1 VPAFAVKLAVVA
13 PAATVTE
20 AGTVSAV
27 VLLSERLTTVPPL
40 GAVVESVTVQVDVDP
55 DVTLAGAQL
64 SVDAEMRETTLI
76 APPVPETL
84 REVPFAKT
92 PITLLIGK
100 LSRLSGPV
108 GESVAE
114 ITATTPLPMALVF
127 TPVARHVIAPTP
139 VTQLS
144 VLPAAVSADPAIAL
158 REVISVGVYEIVH
171 CKPAGAL
178 APAFN
183 DRFSETE
190 PPLTAD
196 PEAKLN
202 TGL

>member
-1 VPAFAVKLAVVA
+1 MVA
-13 PAATVTE
+13 PAAIVTE
-20 AGTVSAV
+20 AGTVSAA

-64 SVDAEMRETTLI
+64 SAEIGESTLI
-76 APPVPETL
+76 VPPVPETL
-84 REVPFAKT
+84 REVSFAKT

-114 ITATTPLPMALVF
+114 IMATTPLPMALVL
-127 TPVARHVIAPTP
+127 TPVARHVIAPTL

-144 VLPAAVSADPAIAL
+144 ILPAVVSAGPAIAL

>member
-1 VPAFAVKLAVVA
+1 MVA
-13 PAATVTE
+13 PAAIVTE
-20 AGTVSAV
+20 AGTVSAA

-64 SVDAEMRETTLI
+64 SAEIGESTLI
-76 APPVPETL
+76 VPPVPETL
-84 REVPFAKT
+84 REVSFAKT

-114 ITATTPLPMALVF
+114 IMATTPLPMALVF

-139 VTQLS
+139 VMQLS
-144 VLPAAVSADPAIAL
+144 VLPAAVSAGPAIAL

-171 CKPAGAL
+171 CKP
-178 APAFN
+178 
-183 DRFSETE
+183 
-190 PPLTAD
+190 
-196 PEAKLN
+196 
-202 TGL
+202 

>member
-1 VPAFAVKLAVVA
+1 MVA

-64 SVDAEMRETTLI
+64 SAEIGESTLI
-76 APPVPETL
+76 VPPVPETL
-84 REVPFAKT
+84 REVSFAKT

-114 ITATTPLPMALVF
+114 ITATTPLPMALVL
-127 TPVARHVIAPTP
+127 TPVARHVIAPTL

-144 VLPAAVSADPAIAL
+144 ILPAVVSAGPAIAL